1 MEYAEIV
8 KKIKE
13 LSKRSDEDIE
23 NFLGYLYYESETAV
37 SSDRFEFEDLEKLL
51 ENAESISFSLVGG
64 DSLET
69 ISRQVIDECKLET
82 PQKIS
87 SLMLNII
94 GDETIELDEIQILL
108 TNIEDSVV
116 SDSEFGMLMGMAS
129 DDALGERVAVALL
142 VVNGDAE
149 IQDEL

>member
-1 MEYAEIV
+1 MEYEEIL

-37 SSDRFEFEDLEKLL
+37 SSERFEFDDLEKLL
-51 ENAESISFSLVGG
+51 EKAESISFSLVGG
-64 DSLET
+64 DSLEL
-69 ISRQVIDECKLET
+69 ISNQVIDECNLKT

-87 SLMLNII
+87 SLMLNVI
-94 GDETIELDEIQILL
+94 GDESIELDEIQTLL

-116 SDSEFGMLMGMAS
+116 SDSEFGMLMGMVS
-129 DDALGERVAVALL
+129 DDAIGERVAVALL
-142 VVNGDAE
+142 VINGE
-149 IQDEL
+149 PEVQDEF